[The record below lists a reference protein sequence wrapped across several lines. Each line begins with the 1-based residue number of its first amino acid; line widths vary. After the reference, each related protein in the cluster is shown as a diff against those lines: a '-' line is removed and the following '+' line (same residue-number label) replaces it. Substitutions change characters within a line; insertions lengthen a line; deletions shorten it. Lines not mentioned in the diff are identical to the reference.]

1 MTPHLPRIHLATL
14 DQCSTTKHDEALHA
28 MPLYRTINKRIHGRD
43 RIGSFG
49 GDEVDGGDLLA
60 VGEFVLEGTGESG
73 GVSPIKFCDL

>member
-1 MTPHLPRIHLATL
+1 M
-14 DQCSTTKHDEALHA
+14 SLH
-28 MPLYRTINKRIHGRD
+28 RTINKRIHGCD